1 MKVLK
6 AAICLLLT
14 TFIILSFGTRTAHAD
29 ELPAEPAPQKYAYA
43 DLGSEVYFYSA
54 KNEESSLFIIP
65 QTYCVEILGSDSG
78 WYYVKYAED
87 DGLYRALYG
96 YCRMQDV
103 IPIDAPLENLYLRMT
118 VTVIYTTDSPNN
130 MIPPLNNIEIPSAYY
145 GAFTVGTTSCSYVL
159 CGENFG
165 YVPGTVIN
173 YPLNQLPSKDTLA
186 PSDPAPVNTTFI
198 TAVVIT
204 GVAVA
209 AIAVLYFTGKST
221 RKPNSP
227 NR

>member
-14 TFIILSFGTRTAHAD
+14 TFIILLPLGTRTAFAD
-29 ELPAEPAPQKYAYA
+29 ELQAELTQQKYAYA

-65 QTYCVEILGSDSG
+65 QTYCVEILGTDSG

-103 IPIDAPLENLYLRMT
+103 VPIDTPLENLYLRMT
-118 VTVIYTTDSPNN
+118 VTVTYTTDSPNN
-130 MIPPLNNIEIPSAYY
+130 MIPPLENIEIPSAYY

-165 YVPGTVIN
+165 YIPGSVIN
-173 YPLNQLPSKDTLA
+173 YPLNQLPSTDTLGPA
-186 PSDPAPVNTTFI
+186 DPTPVNTTFI
-198 TAVVIT
+198 TAIVIT

-209 AIAVLYFTGKST
+209 AIAILYFTGRNT
-221 RKPNSP
+221 RKPNA
-227 NR
+227 